1 MEAFERELLAAT
13 AKKRLPG
20 TVVAAANREGIFTFG
35 VMALRWVFLFCFL
48 FTLLLCI
55 PYCQNKIKSLK
66 FTKSL
71 NRYIHLHQTLR
82 QHQSPPRRPLVT
94 EASTFCLASATKLV
108 TSVATVQCVERGLIS
123 LDEDIADYLPEWRDV
138 VNLKGFDEST
148 GSRCWL
154 RRRRLLL

>member
-13 AKKRLPG
+13 AEKRLPG

-55 PYCQNKIKSLK
+55 PYCQYKIKSLK
-66 FTKSL
+66 FTESL

-82 QHQSPPRRPLVT
+82 QHQSPPRRPARHRSINILSRFSHQT
-94 EASTFCLASATKLV
+94 CDF
-108 TSVATVQCVERGLIS
+108 RGCH
-123 LDEDIADYLPEWRDV
+123 AVR
-138 VNLKGFDEST
+138 
-148 GSRCWL
+148 
-154 RRRRLLL
+154 